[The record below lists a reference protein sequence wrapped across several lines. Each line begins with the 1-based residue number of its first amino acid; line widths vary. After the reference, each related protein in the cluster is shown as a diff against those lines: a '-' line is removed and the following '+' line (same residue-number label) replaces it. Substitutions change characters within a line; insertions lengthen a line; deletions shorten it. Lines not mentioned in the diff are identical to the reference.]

1 MTHVFRNSTAELL
14 FGNAGYSFSGY
25 DEIVY
30 SGDADSFIW
39 FYTVPVHADTQ
50 SVATEISSYAERLK
64 FVHSQIPATSQ
75 LIVFTLYRLFDFK
88 AESMDFSV
96 ESAID
101 GFNSFALEFTKTNS
115 NVRIVDFSDFC
126 SRYAVTDLIDW
137 KFYFLSQAAINPKI
151 ALAFR
156 KWFEIKKSSFAKP
169 AKKCLV
175 LDLDNTLWGGILG
188 EDGPNNLKIGGD
200 YPGKAF
206 LLFQQQILEL
216 QKRGIILAVCSKNNE
231 VDVWEFI
238 DNSRDQVL
246 KKEHIAA
253 WRINWND
260 KAGNIA
266 ELAKELNIGLDSMV
280 FLDDQPAERELIKSM
295 LPEVTVPDFPTAP
308 YLLPVF
314 FKNLQ
319 EQYFN
324 IYQASAED
332 LRKTEQYK
340 QNAERREFQ
349 QQFTNIDEF
358 IKSLEIQTTI
368 RMNDDADIPRI
379 AQMSQKTNQFNLTGK
394 RFADLELKEIIE
406 RNGKVFSLS
415 VKDKFGDSGLT
426 GAAVISLIGNEAHID
441 NLFLS
446 CRILGR
452 KIENTFVEQILLGLK
467 EEHLENVTAAYN
479 KTPKNQLV
487 ENFYESMGFFVVNKD
502 EQKKTYVYCL
512 KKGNV

>member
-39 FYTVPVHADTQ
+39 FYTVPFHADTQ

-96 ESAID
+96 ESSID
-101 GFNSFALEFTKTNS
+101 SFNSFVLEFAKKNS
-115 NVRIVDFSDFC
+115 NVRVVDFSDFC

-137 KFYFLSQAAINPKI
+137 KFYFLSQAAINPKV

-156 KWFEIKKSSFAKP
+156 KWFELKKSSFAKP

-231 VDVWEFI
+231 ADVWEFI

-246 KKEHIAA
+246 KKVHIAA

-280 FLDDQPAERELIKSM
+280 FLDDQPAERELVKSM
-295 LPEVTVPDFPTAP
+295 LPEVTVPDFPAAP

-358 IKSLEIQTTI
+358 IKSLEIETTI

-394 RFADLELKEIIE
+394 RYTDLELKEIIE
-406 RNGKVFSLS
+406 HHGKVFSLS

-426 GAAVISLIGNEAHID
+426 GAAVVSLIGNDAHID

-452 KIENTFVEQILLGLK
+452 KIENTFVEHILLGLK
-467 EEHLENVTAAYN
+467 EDLLENVTATYY
-479 KTPKNQLV
+479 KTLKNQLV
-487 ENFYESMGFFVVNKD
+487 ENFYESMGFSVMDKD
-502 EQKKTYVYCL
+502 VQNKTYVYCL
-512 KKGNV
+512 KED

>member
-50 SVATEISSYAERLK
+50 SIATEISSYAERLK
-64 FVHSQIPATSQ
+64 FVNSQIPATSQ

-96 ESAID
+96 ESSID
-101 GFNSFALEFTKTNS
+101 GFNSFILEFAKTNS
-115 NVRIVDFSDFC
+115 NVRVIDFSEFC

-137 KFYFLSQAAINPKI
+137 KFYFLSQAAINPKL
-151 ALAFR
+151 AVAFR
-156 KWFEIKKSSFAKP
+156 KWFELKKSSFSKP

-188 EDGPNNLKIGGD
+188 EDGPEHLKIGGD

-216 QKRGIILAVCSKNNE
+216 QKRGIILAICSKNNE
-231 VDVWEFI
+231 ADVWEFI
-238 DNSRDQVL
+238 GNSRDQVL

-280 FLDDQPAERELIKSM
+280 FLDDQPAERELVKSM

-340 QNAERREFQ
+340 QNAERRQLQ
-349 QQFTNIDEF
+349 QQFTNIDDF
-358 IKSLEIQTTI
+358 IKSLQIETTI
-368 RMNDDADIPRI
+368 RLNDPADLPRI

-394 RFADLELKEIIE
+394 RYTDLELREIIE
-406 RNGKVFSLS
+406 HNGKVFSLS

-426 GAAVISLIGNEAHID
+426 GAAIVSLIGNEAHIE

-452 KIENTFVEQILLGLK
+452 KIENTFVEQILLTLR
-467 EEHLENVTAAYN
+467 EEGFKCVTAIYS
-479 KTPKNQLV
+479 KMPKNQSV
-487 ENFYESMGFFVVNKD
+487 VNFYESAGFTETNVG
-502 EQKKTYVYCL
+502 ETQKTYVYYL
-512 KKGNV
+512 K

>member
-30 SGDADSFIW
+30 SGDADSFVW
-39 FYTVPVHADTQ
+39 FYTVPIHAGTQ

-101 GFNSFALEFTKTNS
+101 GFNSFVLEFAKKNS
-115 NVRIVDFSDFC
+115 NVRVVDFSDFC
-126 SRYAVTDLIDW
+126 GRYATADLIDW
-137 KFYFLSQAAINPKI
+137 KFYFLSQAAINPKLAI
-151 ALAFR
+151 AFR
-156 KWFEIKKSSFAKP
+156 KWFELKKSSFSKP

-188 EDGPNNLKIGGD
+188 EDGPEHLKIGGD

-216 QKRGIILAVCSKNNE
+216 QKRGVILAVCSKNNE
-231 VDVWEFI
+231 ADAWEFI

-280 FLDDQPAERELIKSM
+280 FLDDQPTERELVKSI

-340 QNAERREFQ
+340 QNAERRQLQ
-349 QQFTNIDEF
+349 QQFTNIDDF
-358 IKSLEIQTTI
+358 IKSLQIETTI
-368 RMNDDADIPRI
+368 RLNDPADLPRI

-394 RFADLELKEIIE
+394 RYTDLELKEIIE

-426 GAAVISLIGNEAHID
+426 GAAIVSLIGNEAHIE

-467 EEHLENVTAAYN
+467 EEFVENVTAAYN

-487 ENFYESMGFFVVNKD
+487 ENFYESVGFSVTDKD

-512 KKGNV
+512 KKENV

>member
-64 FVHSQIPATSQ
+64 FVHSQIPATSP

-88 AESMDFSV
+88 AESMDSSV
-96 ESAID
+96 ETAID
-101 GFNSFALEFTKTNS
+101 GFNSFVLEFAKTNS
-115 NVRIVDFSDFC
+115 NIRVVDFSGFC

-137 KFYFLSQAAINPKI
+137 KFYFLSQAAINPKL

-156 KWFEIKKSSFAKP
+156 KWFELKKSAFAKP

-188 EDGPNNLKIGGD
+188 EDGPNNLEIGGD

-231 VDVWEFI
+231 SDVWKFI

-260 KAGNIA
+260 KAARIVSIA
-266 ELAKELNIGLDSMV
+266 SK
-280 FLDDQPAERELIKSM
+280 LISR
-295 LPEVTVPDFPTAP
+295 
-308 YLLPVF
+308 
-314 FKNLQ
+314 NL
-319 EQYFN
+319 
-324 IYQASAED
+324 
-332 LRKTEQYK
+332 
-340 QNAERREFQ
+340 RR
-349 QQFTNIDEF
+349 N
-358 IKSLEIQTTI
+358 
-368 RMNDDADIPRI
+368 
-379 AQMSQKTNQFNLTGK
+379 
-394 RFADLELKEIIE
+394 
-406 RNGKVFSLS
+406 
-415 VKDKFGDSGLT
+415 
-426 GAAVISLIGNEAHID
+426 
-441 NLFLS
+441 
-446 CRILGR
+446 
-452 KIENTFVEQILLGLK
+452 
-467 EEHLENVTAAYN
+467 
-479 KTPKNQLV
+479 
-487 ENFYESMGFFVVNKD
+487 
-502 EQKKTYVYCL
+502 
-512 KKGNV
+512 

>member
-30 SGDADSFIW
+30 SGNADSFIW
-39 FYTVPVHADTQ
+39 FYTVPFHADTL

-101 GFNSFALEFTKTNS
+101 GFNSFVLEFAKTYS
-115 NVRIVDFSDFC
+115 NVRVVDFSDFC
-126 SRYAVTDLIDW
+126 NRYATADLIDW
-137 KFYFLSQAAINPKI
+137 KFYFLSQAAINPKLAI
-151 ALAFR
+151 AFR
-156 KWFEIKKSSFAKP
+156 KWFELKKSSFVKP

-188 EDGPNNLKIGGD
+188 EDGPEHLKIGGD

-216 QKRGIILAVCSKNNE
+216 QKRGIILAVCSKNNGA
-231 VDVWEFI
+231 DVWEFI

-280 FLDDQPAERELIKSM
+280 FLDDQPAERELVKSM

-340 QNAERREFQ
+340 QNAERRQLQ
-349 QQFTNIDEF
+349 QQFTNIDDF
-358 IKSLEIQTTI
+358 IKSLQIETTI
-368 RMNDDADIPRI
+368 RLNDPADLPRI

-394 RFADLELKEIIE
+394 RYTDLELKEIIE
-406 RNGKVFSLS
+406 RSGKVFSLS

-426 GAAVISLIGNEAHID
+426 GAAIISLIGNEAHIE

-467 EEHLENVTAAYN
+467 EKTLENVTAAYN

-487 ENFYESMGFFVVNKD
+487 ENFYESVGFSVLNKD
-502 EQKKTYVYCL
+502 EKKKSYVYCL

>member
-30 SGDADSFIW
+30 SGNADSFIW
-39 FYTVPVHADTQ
+39 FYTVPFHADTK
-50 SVATEISSYAERLK
+50 SVATEISSYVERLK

-96 ESAID
+96 ESSID
-101 GFNSFALEFTKTNS
+101 DFNTFVLEFAKTNS
-115 NVRIVDFSDFC
+115 NVRVVDFSDFC
-126 SRYAVTDLIDW
+126 GRYATADLIDW
-137 KFYFLSQAAINPKI
+137 KFYFLSQAAINPKLAI
-151 ALAFR
+151 AFR
-156 KWFEIKKSSFAKP
+156 KWFELKKSSFSKP

-188 EDGPNNLKIGGD
+188 EDGPERLKIGGD

-216 QKRGIILAVCSKNNE
+216 QKRGIILAICSKNNE
-231 VDVWEFI
+231 ADVWEFI
-238 DNSRDQVL
+238 DNSRDQVI

-280 FLDDQPAERELIKSM
+280 FLDDQPTERELVKSM
-295 LPEVTVPDFPTAP
+295 LPEVTVPDFPAAP

-324 IYQASAED
+324 IYHASAED

-340 QNAERREFQ
+340 QNAERRQLQ
-349 QQFTNIDEF
+349 QQFTNIDDF
-358 IKSLEIQTTI
+358 IKSLQIETTI
-368 RMNDDADIPRI
+368 RLNDPADLPRI

-394 RFADLELKEIIE
+394 RYTDLKLKEIIE

-426 GAAVISLIGNEAHID
+426 GAAVVSLVGNDAHIE

-467 EEHLENVTAAYN
+467 EVPLENVTAVYN

-487 ENFYESMGFFVVNKD
+487 ENFYESVGFSVMDKG
-502 EQKKTYVYCL
+502 EQKKTYVYYL
-512 KKGNV
+512 KKDIV

>member
-30 SGDADSFIW
+30 SGNADSFIW
-39 FYTVPVHADTQ
+39 FYTVPFHADTQ

-96 ESAID
+96 ESSID
-101 GFNSFALEFTKTNS
+101 CFNSFVLEFAKTNS
-115 NVRIVDFSDFC
+115 NVRVIDFSDFC
-126 SRYAVTDLIDW
+126 SRYAMADLIDW
-137 KFYFLSQAAINPKI
+137 KFYFLSQAAINPKL
-151 ALAFR
+151 AVAFR
-156 KWFEIKKSSFAKP
+156 KWFELKKSSFSKP

-188 EDGPNNLKIGGD
+188 EEGPVHLKIGGD

-231 VDVWEFI
+231 SDVWEFI

-280 FLDDQPAERELIKSM
+280 FLDDQPAERELVKSM

-308 YLLPVF
+308 YLLPLF

-340 QNAERREFQ
+340 QNAERRQLQ
-349 QQFTNIDEF
+349 QQFTNIDDF
-358 IKSLEIQTTI
+358 IKSLQIETTI
-368 RMNDDADIPRI
+368 RLNDPADLPRI

-394 RFADLELKEIIE
+394 RYTDLELKEIIE

-426 GAAVISLIGNEAHID
+426 GAAIVSLIGNEAHIE

-467 EEHLENVTAAYN
+467 EVPLENVTAVYN

-487 ENFYESMGFFVVNKD
+487 ENFYESVGFSVMDKG
-502 EQKKTYVYCL
+502 EQKKTYVYYL
-512 KKGNV
+512 KKDIV

>member
-30 SGDADSFIW
+30 SGNADSFIW
-39 FYTVPVHADTQ
+39 FYTVPFHADTQ
-50 SVATEISSYAERLK
+50 SVATEISSYVDRLK

-96 ESAID
+96 ETAID
-101 GFNSFALEFTKTNS
+101 GFNSFVLEFAKTNS
-115 NVRIVDFSDFC
+115 NVRVVDFSDFC
-126 SRYAVTDLIDW
+126 SRYAAADLIDW
-137 KFYFLSQAAINPKI
+137 KFYFLSQAAVNPKLAI
-151 ALAFR
+151 AFR
-156 KWFEIKKSSFAKP
+156 KWFELKKSSFSKP

-188 EDGPNNLKIGGD
+188 EDGPEHLKIGGD

-231 VDVWEFI
+231 ADAWEFI

-280 FLDDQPAERELIKSM
+280 FLDDQPAERELVKSM

-340 QNAERREFQ
+340 QNAERRQLQ
-349 QQFTNIDEF
+349 QQFTNIDDF
-358 IKSLEIQTTI
+358 IKSLQIETTV
-368 RMNDDADIPRI
+368 RLNDPADLPRI

-394 RFADLELKEIIE
+394 RYTDLELKEIIE

-426 GAAVISLIGNEAHID
+426 GAAVVSLVGNDAHIE

-467 EEHLENVTAAYN
+467 EEFVENVTAAYN

-487 ENFYESMGFFVVNKD
+487 ENFYESVRFSVINKA
-502 EQKKTYVYCL
+502 EQKKSYVYCL
-512 KKGNV
+512 KKDNV

>member
-30 SGDADSFIW
+30 SGEAGSFIW
-39 FYTVPVHADTQ
+39 FYTVPFHADTQ

-96 ESAID
+96 ETAID
-101 GFNSFALEFTKTNS
+101 GFNSFILEFAKTNS

-126 SRYAVTDLIDW
+126 NRYAAADLIDW
-137 KFYFLSQAAINPKI
+137 KFYFLSQAAINPKL
-151 ALAFR
+151 AVAFR
-156 KWFEIKKSSFAKP
+156 KWFELKKSSFSKP

-188 EDGPNNLKIGGD
+188 EDGPEHLKIGGD

-231 VDVWEFI
+231 ADVWEFI

-280 FLDDQPAERELIKSM
+280 FLDDQPAERELVKTM
-295 LPEVTVPDFPTAP
+295 LPEVTVPDFPAAP

-358 IKSLEIQTTI
+358 IKSLEIETTI

-394 RFADLELKEIIE
+394 RYTDLELKEIIE
-406 RNGKVFSLS
+406 SNGNVFSLS

-426 GAAVISLIGNEAHID
+426 GAAVVSLVGNDAHID

-452 KIENTFVEQILLGLK
+452 KIENTFVKQILLSLK
-467 EEHLENVTAAYN
+467 EESLENVTAAYN

-487 ENFYESMGFFVVNKD
+487 ENFYESVGFSVINKA
-502 EQKKTYVYCL
+502 EQKKSYVYCL
-512 KKGNV
+512 KKDNV

>member
-30 SGDADSFIW
+30 SGDAVSLVW
-39 FYTVPVHADTQ
+39 LYTVPFHADTQ

-96 ESAID
+96 ESSID
-101 GFNSFALEFTKTNS
+101 SFNSFVLEFAKTNS

-126 SRYAVTDLIDW
+126 NRYAAADLIDW
-137 KFYFLSQAAINPKI
+137 KFYFLSQAAINPKL
-151 ALAFR
+151 AVAFR
-156 KWFEIKKSSFAKP
+156 KWFELKKSSFSKP

-188 EDGPNNLKIGGD
+188 EDGPEHLKIGGD

-216 QKRGIILAVCSKNNE
+216 QKRGIILAVCSKNNDA
-231 VDVWEFI
+231 DVWEFI

-280 FLDDQPAERELIKSM
+280 FLDDQPAERELVKSM
-295 LPEVTVPDFPTAP
+295 LPKVTVPDFPTAP

-340 QNAERREFQ
+340 QNAERRQLQ
-349 QQFTNIDEF
+349 QQFTNIDDF
-358 IKSLEIQTTI
+358 IKSLQIETTI
-368 RMNDDADIPRI
+368 RLNDPADLPRI

-394 RFADLELKEIIE
+394 RYTDIELQEIIE

-426 GAAVISLIGNEAHID
+426 GAAVVSLIGKEAHID

-467 EEHLENVTAAYN
+467 EEPLENVTAVYN
-479 KTPKNQLV
+479 KTSKNQLV
-487 ENFYESMGFFVVNKD
+487 ENFYESVGFSVINRD
-502 EQKKTYVYCL
+502 EL
-512 KKGNV
+512 KKSYLYYLKKDDA

>member
-14 FGNAGYSFSGY
+14 FGNVGYSFSGY

-30 SGDADSFIW
+30 SGNADSFIW
-39 FYTVPVHADTQ
+39 FYTVPFHADTQ

-75 LIVFTLYRLFDFK
+75 LIVFSLYRLFDFK
-88 AESMDFSV
+88 AESIDFSV
-96 ESAID
+96 ESSID
-101 GFNSFALEFTKTNS
+101 GFNSFVLEFAKTNS
-115 NVRIVDFSDFC
+115 NVRVVDFSDFC
-126 SRYAVTDLIDW
+126 SRYATADLIDW
-137 KFYFLSQAAINPKI
+137 KFYFLSQAAINPKLAI
-151 ALAFR
+151 AFR
-156 KWFEIKKSSFAKP
+156 KWFELMKSSFSKP

-188 EDGPNNLKIGGD
+188 EDGPEHLKIGGD

-231 VDVWEFI
+231 KDVWEFI

-260 KAGNIA
+260 KAGNTA

-280 FLDDQPAERELIKSM
+280 FLDDQPAERELVKSM
-295 LPEVTVPDFPTAP
+295 HPEVTVPDFPTAP

-340 QNAERREFQ
+340 QNAERRQLQ
-349 QQFTNIDEF
+349 QQFTNIDDF
-358 IKSLEIQTTI
+358 IKSLQIETTI
-368 RMNDDADIPRI
+368 RLNDPADLPRI

-394 RFADLELKEIIE
+394 RYTDLELKEIIE

-426 GAAVISLIGNEAHID
+426 GAAIVSLIGNEAHIE

-467 EEHLENVTAAYN
+467 EEFVENVTAAYN
-479 KTPKNQLV
+479 KTPKNQMV
-487 ENFYESMGFFVVNKD
+487 ENFYESVGFSVINKA
-502 EQKKTYVYCL
+502 EQKKSYVYCL
-512 KKGNV
+512 KKDNV

>member
-39 FYTVPVHADTQ
+39 FYTVPFHADTQ

-101 GFNSFALEFTKTNS
+101 GFNSFVLEFAKTNS

-126 SRYAVTDLIDW
+126 NRYAAADLIDW
-137 KFYFLSQAAINPKI
+137 KFYFLSQAAINPKLAI
-151 ALAFR
+151 AFR
-156 KWFEIKKSSFAKP
+156 KWFELKKSSFSKP

-188 EDGPNNLKIGGD
+188 EDGPEHLKIGGD

-231 VDVWEFI
+231 ADTWEFI
-238 DNSRDQVL
+238 NNSRDQVL

-280 FLDDQPAERELIKSM
+280 FLDDQPAERELVKSM
-295 LPEVTVPDFPTAP
+295 LPEVTVPDFPTTP

-340 QNAERREFQ
+340 QNAERRQLQ
-349 QQFTNIDEF
+349 QQFTNIDDF
-358 IKSLEIQTTI
+358 IKSLQIETTI
-368 RMNDDADIPRI
+368 RLNDPADLPRI

-394 RFADLELKEIIE
+394 RYTDLELKEIIK

-426 GAAVISLIGNEAHID
+426 GAAVVSLVGNDAHID

-452 KIENTFVEQILLGLK
+452 KIENTFMEQILLSLK
-467 EEHLENVTAAYN
+467 EESLENVTAAYN

-487 ENFYESMGFFVVNKD
+487 ENFYESVGFSVLNKD
-502 EQKKTYVYCL
+502 EQKKVMYIA
-512 KKGNV
+512 